1 MFLEKSLGYTICTI
15 ARKIHQNLTHKF
27 SPYNITPEQWIVLNQ
42 IHINKNISQKK
53 LADIIQKD
61 PNNVKVL
68 VDKLE
73 QKDLIKRAS
82 NPNDKRAFFLS
93 TTNKGIELINTLN
106 KVDISVISDV
116 EKSLTKE
123 ENIMLLEL
131 LSKIEKNFSSSSK

>member
-27 SPYNITPEQWIVLNQ
+27 SPYNITPEQWVVLNQ

-73 QKDLIKRAS
+73 QKALIKRTT
-82 NPNDKRAFFLS
+82 NPNDKRAFFYLQQIKAS
-93 TTNKGIELINTLN
+93 SLLIL
-106 KVDISVISDV
+106 
-116 EKSLTKE
+116 
-123 ENIMLLEL
+123 
-131 LSKIEKNFSSSSK
+131 